1 MNTYYYNF
9 RAKRELKDVQSF
21 LTTFKKP
28 SITLP
33 ETFLDIPDKYKT
45 PYIVVSN
52 GNVDI
57 KKIETL
63 QVYDPT
69 HERGIVYVT
78 LSSDNN
84 QAVDF
89 VFVVFKGKYYIVL
102 HVGINRPDSAL
113 VIVSITNFVRDKEL
127 IQKESENGVINT
139 LTLYDT
145 QVVDD
150 WYYKDDIIKMLLKK
164 YPSIGDLNP
173 NYPFFTDD
181 DNTMSR
187 SHAFNFKS
195 EFNNKHFKFS
205 DVVKLCIHNRDLY
218 LCIGLKDTGFY
229 NPSYD
234 LYLYSLNGEKHTE
247 SFSFQVTGFQDEQ
260 FSALRFGSGSPVSKV
275 NRMKF
280 YSLNNA
286 LLSFKPN
293 VSTSTVGSRDTS
305 TSMLF
310 STDPR
315 PDYPSDYVDTTS
327 SDNNMSSN
335 SVANGSGGSS
345 RRKSKRKYK
354 RTRTS
359 KINKKSRK
367 THTQRIRR

>member
-1 MNTYYYNF
+1 MNKYYNF

-45 PYIVVSN
+45 PYIMVSN

-57 KKIETL
+57 KKIEGL

-69 HERGIVYVT
+69 SKQGVVYVR

-89 VFVVFKGKYYIVL
+89 VFVVFKGNYYIVL

-113 VIVSITNFVRDKEL
+113 VIVSITNFVRDDEL
-127 IQKESENGVINT
+127 IQKESKNGVINT
-139 LTLYDT
+139 LTLYHT
-145 QVVDD
+145 QVVND

-173 NYPFFTDD
+173 NYPFFTDGD
-181 DNTMSR
+181 NNTMSR

-247 SFSFQVTGFQDEQ
+247 SFSFQVTGFQNEE

-315 PDYPSDYVDTTS
+315 PDYPSGY
-327 SDNNMSSN
+327 
-335 SVANGSGGSS
+335 GSGGSS